1 VGGGPAVL
9 VHNGIALNAS
19 ESADGGT
26 LFFADAFDNA
36 RIWRLQTGRREA
48 EPLADMPR
56 VRFGTAW
63 ELAGGGI
70 YFVEAGG
77 GPATVAYYDFASRSA
92 VRVAQLQRSVLPW
105 TGLTVSP
112 LDRSL
117 LYSQVDEE
125 ASDIMLAEIV
135 RP

>member
-1 VGGGPAVL
+1 MF
-9 VHNGIALNAS
+9 AS
-19 ESADGGT
+19 EPPGSW
-26 LFFADAFDNA
+26 L
-36 RIWRLQTGRREA
+36 
-48 EPLADMPR
+48 
-56 VRFGTAW
+56 
-63 ELAGGGI
+63 GGGI

-92 VRVAQLQRSVLPW
+92 VRVAQLQKSVIPW